1 MKQIIGYIKYDYM
14 NIKYGMLL
22 MLVLFG
28 IISVVFSMQTGEGA
42 VAYML
47 FGGLILAG
55 TAFNT
60 TMQMV
65 SFAALAPGSIF
76 QKVMGRYLGG
86 VFCLIASASIGLL
99 STGVVKLAGV
109 SKEAGA
115 WGGSMQIPILLIL
128 FGVSLLFLA
137 VQNVLLYLL
146 TPVLGIQAISLV
158 RMVPGFMMFFGV
170 MKIGD
175 LDIIS
180 GILQNPWPAAGIILG
195 TGILSIVISIFLSCL
210 VIRNRDNV

>member
-1 MKQIIGYIKYDYM
+1 MKQIVGYIKYDYM
-14 NIKYGMLL
+14 NIKYGMFL
-22 MLVLFG
+22 MLTLFG

-55 TAFNT
+55 TVFNT

-86 VFCLIASASIGLL
+86 VFCLIACASIGLL
-99 STGVVKLAGV
+99 SAGIVELVGV
-109 SKEAGA
+109 SKESEA
-115 WGGSMQIPILLIL
+115 WGGSMQIPILLII
-128 FGVSLLFLA
+128 FGISLLFLA
-137 VQNVLLYLL
+137 MQNVLLYLL
-146 TPVLGIQAISLV
+146 TPVLGIQFIGLV
-158 RMVPGFMMFFGV
+158 RMAPGFVMFFGV
-170 MKIGD
+170 MSMEGM
-175 LDIIS
+175 DIIS

-195 TGILSIVISIFLSCL
+195 TGILSIVIAIFLSCL
-210 VIRNRDNV
+210 IIRNRDNV